1 MLITQTT
8 VSTYVEAWT
17 KNSAGTEYILRDHFH
32 VAQRGLASL
41 HEASVVCACSY

>member
-1 MLITQTT
+1 
-8 VSTYVEAWT
+8 VSGPFGGYLT
-17 KNSAGTEYILRDHFH
+17 DHFH